1 MIYKFD
7 GKFIEGETWAVATN
21 SNMLFAR
28 NERDQYFCIRS
39 AEDLQTLIGFQNAR
53 NIFITWDTDII
64 RYLRQKFGVS
74 LAIIFIRMAGLVRN
88 IPYDLACIRA
98 GIIRLH
104 TPHPENELAL
114 TAMNLMTLYK
124 KFLKNECK
132 MLMSLSREYHKN
144 FLQTTTSEVI
154 EKLTSLKPAYN
165 RPTLEFYYQPPQNLS
180 FTMPFLNQLLS
191 DILSEPFKVINGKIT
206 HTKLPQTFTINNTE
220 ITVGVGGI
228 HGFSLE
234 INRKSTSDKLLR
246 DWDVSS
252 YYPSMICFDPVL
264 KSILGDDFVNEYD
277 NIRRKR
283 IAVKKTD
290 PVLANGLKLVLNSAT
305 GRLNDKKSRLYN
317 PQAYIQITLTGQLYL
332 LMVANICYDKGIP
345 FYSLNTDGITLLDND
360 TNISKPIFDRM
371 TELTGLNFED
381 TVFTH
386 YFARD
391 VNNYFAIKESD
402 DNEVHI
408 KGKGVFNFDRNI
420 NRNCNNLA
428 VNNLIRLSLDGTN
441 PAVHIAEIPI
451 SDFIDVACS
460 NSTNELFRF
469 YRSKSIPLYPVDEWG
484 VEKPSYLTNKNGRKI
499 PSTDHCVAIS
509 EFAQENDIKEDID
522 YDWYLEKAELQ
533 LNKIL
538 PCFMKK

>member
-39 AEDLQTLIGFQNAR
+39 AEDLQTLIGFQNAH

-88 IPYDLACIRA
+88 ISYDLACIRS

-154 EKLTSLKPAYN
+154 EKLDRLKPAYN
-165 RPTLEFYYQPPQNLS
+165 RPTLEFYYQPPKSLS
-180 FTMPFLNQLLS
+180 FTIPLLNQLLS
-191 DILSEPFKVINGKIT
+191 DILSAPFKVINGKIT
-206 HTKLPQTFTINNTE
+206 HAKLPQTFTINNTE

-345 FYSLNTDGITLLDND
+345 FYSLNTDGITLLDSIN
-360 TNISKPIFDRM
+360 NESKPIFDRM

-391 VNNYFAIKESD
+391 VNNYFAIKG
-402 DNEVHI
+402 DNDCDLDNIPPVHELHI
-408 KGKGVFNFDRNI
+408 KGKGIYNFDRNI
-420 NRNCNNLA
+420 GRNCNNLA
-428 VNNLIRLSLDGTN
+428 VNNLIKLSLDGSS
-441 PAVHIAEIPI
+441 PRSHISEIPLA
-451 SDFIDVACS
+451 DFLDVACS
-460 NSTNELFRF
+460 NTTNELFRF
-469 YRSKSIPLYPVDEWG
+469 YRSVSSDDCIR
-484 VEKPSYLTNKNGRKI
+484 NKAGRKV

-509 EFAQENDIKEDID
+509 EFAQESDIKEDID
-522 YDWYLEKAELQ
+522 YEWYLEKAELQ

-538 PCFMKK
+538 PCFDTV

>member
-39 AEDLQTLIGFQNAR
+39 AEDLEILIGFQNAR
-53 NIFITWDTDII
+53 NIFITWDTDVI
-64 RYLRQKFGVS
+64 RYIRQKFSLS

-88 IPYDLACIRA
+88 IPYDLACIRS

-104 TPHPENELAL
+104 TPHPDNELAL
-114 TAMNLMTLYK
+114 TAMNLLTLYK

-132 MLMSLSREYHKN
+132 MLISLSREYHKN

-165 RPTLEFYYQPPQNLS
+165 RPTLEFHYQPPKSLS
-180 FTMPFLNQLLS
+180 FTMPLLNQLLS
-191 DILSEPFKVINGKIT
+191 DILSAPFKVINGKIT
-206 HTKLPQTFTINNTE
+206 HAKLPQTFTINNTE

-264 KSILGDDFVNEYD
+264 KSILGNDFVNEYD

-345 FYSLNTDGITLLDND
+345 FYSLNTDGITLLDNN

-441 PAVHIAEIPI
+441 PAVHLAEIPI

-469 YRSKSIPLYPVDEWG
+469 YRSKTSDFHI
-484 VEKPSYLTNKNGRKI
+484 TNKNGRKI

>member
-1 MIYKFD
+1 MLYKFS
-7 GKFIEGETWAVATN
+7 GKFRQGEFWTVGMN
-21 SNMLFAR
+21 SSLLFAR
-28 NERDQYFCIRS
+28 NEHDEYFCIRS
-39 AEDLQTLIGFQNAR
+39 AEDLDVLFGFTNAG
-53 NIFITWDTDII
+53 NIFLTWDKDITV
-64 RYLRQKFGVS
+64 YLKNRFG
-74 LAIIFIRMAGLVRN
+74 LNLPFINIRMAGLVRN
-88 IPYDLACIRA
+88 ISYDLACARA

-114 TAMNLMTLYK
+114 YAFNLMNLFK
-124 KFLKNECK
+124 NFLRNECK

-154 EKLTSLKPAYN
+154 EKLTLLRPAYIS
-165 RPTLEFYYQPPQNLS
+165 PTLKFQYQPPKALS
-180 FTMPFLNQLLS
+180 FTTPLLNQLLS
-191 DILSEPFKVINGKIT
+191 DILSAPFEVINGKIT
-206 HTKLPQTFTINNTE
+206 HPKLPQTFTINNTE
-220 ITVGVGGI
+220 ITVGIGGI
-228 HGFSLE
+228 HGFSAE
-234 INRKSTSDKLLR
+234 INRKSNPNALLR

-252 YYPSMICFDPVL
+252 YYPSMICHDPVL
-264 KSILGDDFVNEYD
+264 RRILGDTFVNEY
-277 NIRRKR
+277 NKIRENR
-283 IAVKKTD
+283 IAVKHTD
-290 PVLANGLKLVLNSAT
+290 PVLANGLKLILNSAT

-345 FYSLNTDGITLLDND
+345 FYSLNTDGITLLDSIN
-360 TNISKPIFDRM
+360 NESKQIFDRM

-381 TVFTH
+381 TVYTH

-402 DNEVHI
+402 DNKIHI

-441 PAVHIAEIPI
+441 PAIHLAEIPI

-499 PSTDHCVAIS
+499 PLTDHCVAIS
-509 EFAQENDIKEDID
+509 EFAQESDIKEDID